1 MLAPVFVPFDVK
13 YAGRL
18 DLRRLLPIC
27 RVLVLIAEHENTYVN
42 AHQNWTP
49 EKVNESPGN
58 SHIRVLAE
66 ST

>member
-13 YAGRL
+13 YAWPL
-18 DLRRLLPIC
+18 DLRRLWPIC
-27 RVLVLIAEHENTYVN
+27 RMLVLIAEHKKAYVD
-42 AHQNWTP
+42 AHQNRTP